1 MKANEIIF
9 RQNRVVYTLMI
20 LLAALGLLW
29 GFWDRQHKAEL
40 ASPASAKHVAPTPPA
55 ATTAILSR

>member
-1 MKANEIIF
+1 MKANEVIL

-29 GFWDRQHKAEL
+29 GFWDRQHKAAE
-40 ASPASAKHVAPTPPA
+40 ASPAAATLTAPAPA
-55 ATTAILSR
+55 AATATLSR